1 MKIWKWVV
9 CCISI
14 VFFTG
19 IGELLK
25 DIDRIFI
32 ILIIS
37 FPIAIIFLVVRD
49 YLQTKNKNE
58 SPEDKKK
65 REELEKIKEW
75 SRHNK
80 C

>member
-1 MKIWKWVV
+1 MKIWKWVIG
-9 CCISI
+9 CISI
-14 VFFTG
+14 VFFAG

-25 DIDRIFI
+25 DIDKIFI

-75 SRHNK
+75 SRCNK